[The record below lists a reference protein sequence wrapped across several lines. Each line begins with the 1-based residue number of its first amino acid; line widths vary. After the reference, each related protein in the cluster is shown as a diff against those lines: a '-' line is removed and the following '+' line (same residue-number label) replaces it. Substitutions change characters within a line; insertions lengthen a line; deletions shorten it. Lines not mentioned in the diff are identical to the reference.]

1 MEGIGMDSN
10 EVIKIAL
17 VDDHKLFR
25 EGVKRI
31 LSFEPSFEVVAEAD
45 DGAAAKEI
53 VAQYEPDVVL
63 MDINMPEYNGVE
75 ATKYISQKFTD
86 IDIIALSSYTSESF
100 MKKMLSVGAVCY
112 IPKSITPAEMIHRI
126 KMVYQ
131 NGFCYEE
138 FMLSFIKNK
147 YDDKSSIL
155 NSEITERELEIL
167 KFICLQ
173 KSSAE
178 IAEILSISPRTVDG
192 HRNNLLSKTESKNI
206 VGLVVY
212 AIQNRL
218 FVPGIEN

>member
-1 MEGIGMDSN
+1 MSAK
-10 EVIKIAL
+10 IKIAL
-17 VDDHKLFR
+17 ADDEILIR
-25 EGVKRI
+25 EGIKNI
-31 LSFEPSFEVVAEAD
+31 LAQEDNFEVLFDVSN
-45 DGAAAKEI
+45 GKELI
-53 VAQYEPDVVL
+53 FHLESNPNNLPDVIL

>member
-1 MEGIGMDSN
+1 MSAK
-10 EVIKIAL
+10 IKIAL
-17 VDDHKLFR
+17 ADDEILIR
-25 EGVKRI
+25 EGIKNI
-31 LSFEPSFEVVAEAD
+31 LAQEDNFEVLFDVSN
-45 DGAAAKEI
+45 GKELI
-53 VAQYEPDVVL
+53 FNLESNPDNLPDVIL

-75 ATKYISQKFTD
+75 ATKYISNKFTE

>member
-1 MEGIGMDSN
+1 MSIKIKMALADDEVLIREGIKNILAQEDDFEILFDVSN
-10 EVIKIAL
+10 G
-17 VDDHKLFR
+17 R
-25 EGVKRI
+25 ELISQLENNPKN
-31 LSFEPSFEVVAEAD
+31 L
-45 DGAAAKEI
+45 
-53 VAQYEPDVVL
+53 PDIIL
-63 MDINMPEYNGVE
+63 MDINMPEFNGVE
-75 ATKYISQKFTD
+75 ATKYISQKYID
-86 IDIIALSSYTSESF
+86 ISIIALSSYTSEAF

-112 IPKSITPAEMIHRI
+112 IPKSITPTEMIHRI

-147 YDDKSSIL
+147 YDESSSFL
-155 NSEITERELEIL
+155 NSEITERELEVL
-167 KFICLQ
+167 KLICLQ
-173 KSSAE
+173 KSSSE
-178 IAEILSISPRTVDG
+178 IADILSISPRTVDG

>member
-1 MEGIGMDSN
+1 MSN
-10 EVIKIAL
+10 KIKIAL
-17 VDDHKLFR
+17 ADDEVLIR
-25 EGVKRI
+25 EGIKNI
-31 LSFEPSFEVVAEAD
+31 LVQEDDFEILFDVSNGRELISHLENNP
-45 DGAAAKEI
+45 KNL
-53 VAQYEPDVVL
+53 PDIIL
-63 MDINMPEYNGVE
+63 MDINMPEFNGVE
-75 ATKYISQKFTD
+75 ATKYISQKFPE

-100 MKKMLSVGAVCY
+100 MRKMLSVGAVCY
-112 IPKSITPAEMIHRI
+112 ISKSITPIEMIHRI
-126 KMVYQ
+126 KMVYK

-147 YDDKSSIL
+147 YKDIENVF
-155 NSEITERELEIL
+155 NSEITEREHEVL
-167 KFICLQ
+167 KLICLQ
-173 KSSAE
+173 KSSIE